1 MNGLKRLDR
10 SEDRTS
16 ELEEKSE
23 KNITQNSALRDIER
37 ENMRG

>member
-23 KNITQNSALRDIER
+23 KNITQNSALRDIES